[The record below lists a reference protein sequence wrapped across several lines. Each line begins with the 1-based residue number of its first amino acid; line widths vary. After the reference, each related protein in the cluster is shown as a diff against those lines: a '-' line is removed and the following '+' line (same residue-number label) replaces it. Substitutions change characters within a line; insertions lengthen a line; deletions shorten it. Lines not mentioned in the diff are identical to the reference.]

1 MKWNPEYIIT
11 MNTGVKDQILS
22 DAALADVDAVKN
34 GNVYVCPTALYLW
47 CVRSAEGAL
56 MTPWLGSVMYP
67 ELYADQDM
75 TQVLQDFYQD
85 FYNTSLPDADAA
97 RILSGETSTG
107 AGNPQQGSRK

>member
-1 MKWNPEYIIT
+1 M
-11 MNTGVKDQILS
+11 
-22 DAALADVDAVKN
+22 AAVKN

-75 TQVLQDFYQD
+75 TKVLQDFYKD
-85 FYNTSLPDADAA
+85 FYNTDLSDADAA
-97 RILSGETSTG
+97 NILSGATSSG
-107 AGNPQQGSRK
+107 AGNPQGGQGGRGGRG